1 MKKLKSICKNH
12 FFLFHFFLFYCFNKC
27 YKNAKL
33 TPDFHKS
40 KREALR
46 SKMPAN
52 SVAVL
57 FANPVRNRA
66 NDVDYMYHPDPN
78 FYYLT
83 GFKEPQAVLVIYK
96 NPQKD
101 DDGYYFDQ
109 LFIQERNAREE
120 QWNGS
125 RLGLEG
131 AKNLGID
138 RISLRSDF
146 VENQLNFTLF
156 DEVLI
161 FDFNNDVRNDKNDP
175 YDLYDLKRTFKENIN
190 YPKDFNR
197 LQHQLLKRI
206 RTVKSENAEKLK
218 NEIRWHSKRNQSIA
232 ENPAIQNFLNS

>member
-1 MKKLKSICKNH
+1 MQKPFLPFVIFFFFIVSISAQKS
-12 FFLFHFFLFYCFNKC
+12 
-27 YKNAKL
+27 KL

-52 SVAVL
+52 SIAVL

-109 LFIQERNAREE
+109 LLYKNEMQERN
-120 QWNGS
+120 NGM
-125 RLGLEG
+125 
-131 AKNLGID
+131 
-138 RISLRSDF
+138 
-146 VENQLNFTLF
+146 
-156 DEVLI
+156 
-161 FDFNNDVRNDKNDP
+161 DP
-175 YDLYDLKRTFKENIN
+175 D
-190 YPKDFNR
+190 
-197 LQHQLLKRI
+197 
-206 RTVKSENAEKLK
+206 
-218 NEIRWHSKRNQSIA
+218 
-232 ENPAIQNFLNS
+232 